1 MRRVGTFEAK
11 THFTEMLR
19 AAEAGETITITK
31 RGADVAI
38 LGPIPRQRLDRNEAL
53 KRLAQLRERLPR
65 ADISEI
71 REWINEGRR

>member
-1 MRRVGTFEAK
+1 MRRMGTFEAK

-31 RGADVAI
+31 RGEDVAI
-38 LGPIPRQRLDRNEAL
+38 LGPIPRQRLDRREAVE
-53 KRLAQLRERLPR
+53 RLAQIRGRLAR

>member
-1 MRRVGTFEAK
+1 MRRIGTFEAK

-38 LGPIPRQRLDRNEAL
+38 LGPIPRKGVDRQEAL
-53 KRLAQLRERLPR
+53 KRLARLRERLPH